1 MKEKAIVD
9 PGRIE
14 EITIVPIQ
22 LKLDNFIAI
31 VQIGLMDNTHSLDIR
46 YSSYRTYVTVYTRT
60 EKKSC
65 KKNYSYETTST

>member
-14 EITIVPIQ
+14 EITIVPIR

-31 VQIGLMDNTHSLDIR
+31 VQIGLMGYKFLLI
-46 YSSYRTYVTVYTRT
+46 YVARQLQLVL
-60 EKKSC
+60 
-65 KKNYSYETTST
+65 ETL